1 MSESLRSRLA
11 RLTVDVTTRT
21 LLSRSAFVDFVPV
34 TIEEGE
40 YCEHTPSD
48 CGFVGF
54 IVIRATSRERYNAK
68 KAELVA
74 DGWHLLEC

>member
-1 MSESLRSRLA
+1 MSSSLRDRLA
-11 RLTVDVTTRT
+11 RLTVGVTTRT
-21 LLSRSAFVDFVPV
+21 LIAKTAFTEYVPV

-40 YCEHTPSD
+40 YAEHTPSD

-54 IVIRATSRERYNAK
+54 IVIRATSRERYNNK

-74 DGWHLLEC
+74 DGWHLLEV